1 VRQGAM
7 DSARS
12 WEEAG
17 FFFLGMVVSPLPVS
31 LLFSLRERIVCDWGG
46 LLGVIRWW
54 RVVMVLDCGCRG
66 MERDT
71 ALLIKMLVVSG
82 AIENAEV
89 VWSWTLSIVN
99 EAACSHKHVRD
110 DTIFTVFKICSCI
123 VYDCEK

>member
-17 FFFLGMVVSPLPVS
+17 FFFSGIVVSPLPPS
-31 LLFSLRERIVCDWGG
+31 LLLFSLRERIVCDWEG

-54 RVVMVLDCGCRG
+54 RVVMVVDCGCRG

-71 ALLIKMLVVSG
+71 ASLC
-82 AIENAEV
+82 IENADV
-89 VWSWTLSIVN
+89 DWNWALSIVN
-99 EAACSHKHVRD
+99 DAACSHKHVRD
-110 DTIFTVFKICSCI
+110 DTMLQYINYYYVCML
-123 VYDCEK
+123 